1 MRAML
6 WLISSLLLVV
16 GCTTEHHRAVEREV
30 SIEYLGSLVRY
41 EAVVLID
48 DIAIRGRIVANDK
61 MGELTNAV
69 VISDD
74 TAGVELKVESS
85 YVDPLLPLYAEATVH
100 CSGLYLAREG
110 TKLVIGNK
118 PTTEYIVDRL
128 SESDISIYIT
138 VDTLP
143 TAPPTPTKRTIGEV
157 STSDM
162 LRYVRIDDVA
172 FVEEGEVWLDCD
184 SLGMPLNSLR
194 HITDA
199 LDTLTVVVND
209 ATIYGTEYLPTG
221 RVNCFGIIDSNE
233 GEPALRIINK
243 QTIKQ

>member
-41 EAVVLID
+41 EAVVLKD

-118 PTTEYIVDRL
+118 PTAEYIVDRL
-128 SESDISIYIT
+128 TDSDIALHATI
-138 VDTLP
+138 DTLL
-143 TAPPTPTKRTIGEV
+143 TTPPKPLLRTIADI
-157 STSDM
+157 TPSDM
-162 LRYVRIDDVA
+162 LRYVRIDSVA
-172 FVEEGEVWLDCD
+172 FVERDMMWLDCD
-184 SLGMPLNSLR
+184 SLDIPLCSLR
-194 HITDA
+194 HITDGR
-199 LDTLTVVVND
+199 DTLAVVVND
-209 ATIYGTEYLPTG
+209 ATIYGTEYLPSG

>member
-6 WLISSLLLVV
+6 FISSLLLVV

-41 EAVVLID
+41 EAVVLKD

-69 VISDD
+69 VISDN

-85 YVDPLLPLYAEATVH
+85 YVDPLLPLYTEATVH

-118 PTTEYIVDRL
+118 PTAEYIVDRL
-128 SESDISIYIT
+128 TDSDIALHATI
-138 VDTLP
+138 DTLL
-143 TAPPTPTKRTIGEV
+143 TTPPKPLLRTIADI
-157 STSDM
+157 TPSDM
-162 LRYVRIDDVA
+162 LRYVRIDSVA
-172 FVEEGEVWLDCD
+172 FVERDMMWLDCD
-184 SLGMPLNSLR
+184 SLDIPLCSLR
-194 HITDA
+194 HITDGR
-199 LDTLTVVVND
+199 DTLAVVVND
-209 ATIYGTEYLPTG
+209 ATIYGTEYLPSG

>member
-41 EAVVLID
+41 EAVVLKD

-118 PTTEYIVDRL
+118 PTAEYIVDRL
-128 SESDISIYIT
+128 TDSDIALHATI
-138 VDTLP
+138 DTLL
-143 TAPPTPTKRTIGEV
+143 TTPPKPLLRTIADI
-157 STSDM
+157 TPSDM
-162 LRYVRIDDVA
+162 LRYVRIDSVA
-172 FVEEGEVWLDCD
+172 FVERDMMWLDCD
-184 SLGMPLNSLR
+184 SLDIPLCSLR
-194 HITDA
+194 HITDGR
-199 LDTLTVVVND
+199 DTLAVVVND
-209 ATIYGTEYLPTG
+209 ATIYGTEYLPSG
-221 RVNCFGIIDSNE
+221 RVDCYGIIDSNE
-233 GEPALRIINK
+233 GKPALRIINK